1 MLLRSHIVSLGKRL
15 STAQKTEILD
25 RRRRLESRI
34 SSFEQHIGVL
44 MNVSDD
50 VRWSNEAGKLRAMQD
65 SSDDPSDDD
74 TTTGPEM
81 SITPE
86 QDMISLP
93 SSLAPG
99 EIERYSLQRL
109 AEVEGEL
116 RKGQINDSLQGLR
129 LALGEKSLSFRAEVR
144 NAHSQK
150 TSQRAW
156 AKVHK
161 FDAEARRHRKI
172 YNHSRAA
179 LQRLS
184 VSPEYLS
191 SLHNITKDDM
201 KMSGDVTEENRYGQ
215 RSDTLAWFWRFDN
228 GLSGEDQSSP
238 RMTECVSPPCR

>member
-1 MLLRSHIVSLGKRL
+1 MLLRSHIASLGKRL
-15 STAQKTEILD
+15 STAQKTELLD

-50 VRWSNEAGKLRAMQD
+50 MQWSNSAGKLRDMQD
-65 SSDDPSDDD
+65 SSDYSSDDD
-74 TTTGPEM
+74 STTVPEI

-99 EIERYSLQRL
+99 EINRHSLQRL

-144 NAHSQK
+144 NAHSQR

-156 AKVHK
+156 AKVNK
-161 FDAEARRHRKI
+161 FDVEARRHRRI
-172 YNHSRAA
+172 YNHSREA
-179 LQRLS
+179 LQRLA
-184 VSPEYLS
+184 VFPEYLS
-191 SLHNITKDDM
+191 SLHDITDDDM
-201 KMSGDVTEENRYGQ
+201 KMSRDVTEENRYGQ
-215 RSDTLAWFWRFDN
+215 RSDMLAWFWRFDN
-228 GLSGEDQSSP
+228 GLSDEEQTSP
-238 RMTECVSPPCR
+238 RMTECMLLTCR

>member
-1 MLLRSHIVSLGKRL
+1 
-15 STAQKTEILD
+15 
-25 RRRRLESRI
+25 
-34 SSFEQHIGVL
+34 

-228 GLSGEDQSSP
+228 GISGEDQSSP